1 VTRDP
6 VINYSKQLQFILLP
20 LSIATLAAGK
30 GNLYRKLRFIRSKN
44 TFDAK
49 QKKWNMWIENGEKE
63 LAILRQLQTPLS
75 SSSVD

>member
-1 VTRDP
+1 

-20 LSIATLAAGK
+20 LSIVTLAAGK

-49 QKKWNMWIENGEKE
+49 QKKWNMCSFLDMAQ
-63 LAILRQLQTPLS
+63 LAVIVP
-75 SSSVD
+75 